1 MREVFRRLFEP
12 ANQVLAWSVA
22 AAYLILFA
30 VAVAVAVAVADLTVD
45 GLWRPVSGFWASEWQ
60 NLVLRQ
66 RAPFQFEAVAVVE
79 APWVVWL
86 VSPMNI
92 AIGLMLGLLTG
103 LQIALVRI
111 AKDCAVACGL
121 SPATGILAGLPGLL
135 AGSACCAPLLF
146 VLLGIQVTASL
157 VTLMGLLIPAA
168 FVLLSA
174 GLVMTLRVAGRR
186 CREART

>member
-1 MREVFRRLFEP
+1 MGEVLRRLFEP
-12 ANQVLAWSVA
+12 RSQVLAWSTA
-22 AAYLILFA
+22 SAYMILFL
-30 VAVAVAVAVADLTVD
+30 VAVADLTID
-45 GLWRPVSGFWASEWQ
+45 GVWRPLSGFAALDWQ
-60 NLVLRQ
+60 NLVLRE
-66 RAPFQFEAVAVVE
+66 RAPFQFEAVAVVQ
-79 APWVVWL
+79 APWLVWL
-86 VSPMNI
+86 VSPVNI

-157 VTLMGLLIPAA
+157 VTLMGLLVPAA
-168 FVLLSA
+168 FVLLGA
-174 GLVMTLRVAGRR
+174 GLVMTLRTAARR
-186 CREART
+186 CREARI

>member
-1 MREVFRRLFEP
+1 MREVLRRLFQP
-12 ANQVLAWSVA
+12 ANQVLAWGLA
-22 AAYLILFA
+22 AAYLVLFL
-30 VAVAVAVAVADLTVD
+30 VAVADLTVD
-45 GLWRPVSGFWASEWQ
+45 AAWRPVSGFVASDWQ
-60 NLVLRQ
+60 NLVVRQ

-79 APWVVWL
+79 APWLVWL

-92 AIGLMLGLLTG
+92 AIGLVLGLLTG

-157 VTLMGLLIPAA
+157 VTLMGLLVPAA
-168 FVLLSA
+168 FVLLGA
-174 GLVMTLRVAGRR
+174 GLMMTLRTAARR
-186 CREART
+186 CREARV